1 MGLKKQVAHMA
12 PNTGQEIAPL
22 IENNDQT
29 QDLEIDV
36 PKEDFEPA
44 PECCI
49 YKVPSRFREAN
60 EKAYTPQLISIGPIH
75 HGNTNLARMERQKQ
89 RYYNKFYQRTSKKIL
104 EEFASFIKA
113 HVSDICRCYDVE
125 FVFDTELEVS
135 KFVKMIL
142 FDSVFIIELF
152 LRNSEKE
159 VNDFLF
165 DKVWLRVELLMDLLL
180 LENQLPFFILE
191 ALYNLAFATSDKPSF
206 PRLACLYFNANEDHL
221 FNKMGIKH
229 FTDLTRSILVGARPS
244 DSIERIDNM
253 YSAMMLRE
261 AGVKFEAIRDNFNV
275 SNLYVKFEKG
285 VLQIPYMYVNYQSEI
300 WIRNL
305 IAFEQCHYSGEAYFC
320 SYIQLLDYLIDTDKD
335 VDLLVKKGIFVNDMG
350 SSAAVANMINNLM
363 TGVVAL
369 SPCYDKIGKDLNEY
383 YDNSWN
389 RTKATLKHVYFNN
402 LWRGTATV
410 AAFIVVVLTVTQTVL
425 AILDQAPLT

>member
-1 MGLKKQVAHMA
+1 MRRKVANMA
-12 PNTGQEIAPL
+12 NTDQEIAPL
-22 IENNDQT
+22 IENNRQP
-29 QDLEIDV
+29 QDLEIDI
-36 PKEDFEPA
+36 PEEDFELA

-49 YKVPSRFREAN
+49 YNVPSRFREAN
-60 EKAYTPQLISIGPIH
+60 QKAFTPQLISIGPIH

-229 FTDLTRSILVGARPS
+229 FMDLTRSILVGARPS

-275 SNLYVKFEKG
+275 N
-285 VLQIPYMYVNYQSEI
+285 
-300 WIRNL
+300 
-305 IAFEQCHYSGEAYFC
+305 
-320 SYIQLLDYLIDTDKD
+320 KD

-425 AILDQAPLT
+425 AILDRAPLT

>member
-1 MGLKKQVAHMA
+1 MA
-12 PNTGQEIAPL
+12 NTDQEIAPL
-22 IENNDQT
+22 IENNRQP
-29 QDLEIDV
+29 QDLEIDI
-36 PKEDFEPA
+36 PEEDFELA

-49 YKVPSRFREAN
+49 YNVPSRFREAN
-60 EKAYTPQLISIGPIH
+60 QKAFTPQLISIGPIH

-165 DKVWLRVELLMDLLL
+165 DKLC
-180 LENQLPFFILE
+180 IT
-191 ALYNLAFATSDKPSF
+191 LAFATSDKPSF

-229 FTDLTRSILVGARPS
+229 FMDLTRSILVGARPS

-275 SNLYVKFEKG
+275 
-285 VLQIPYMYVNYQSEI
+285 NY
-300 WIRNL
+300 L
-305 IAFEQCHYSGEAYFC
+305 V
-320 SYIQLLDYLIDTDKD
+320 DTDKD

-425 AILDQAPLT
+425 AILDRAPLT